1 MFCSDYEHLC
11 EMTDKVPEWFG
22 KIDETPHIYKAYS
35 EDPSADEAFAAFKQ
49 DGSEHLKLLFCI
61 DMLNEGVHVDDVSG
75 VILLRP
81 TVPPIIYK
89 QQIRRALSA
98 SKKTNPVI
106 FDIVL
111 NIENLYSIGSMEDE
125 MQVATAYYR
134 KRGESDKIAVENF
147 RVYDEVR
154 ECRLLLYLLI
164 PCRLGTGN
172 AGMPSIVWS
181 IMACNTPIIASF
193 DIDSDLADV
202 LISSGAG
209 RCVQPESAE
218 ALAEAI
224 KDAYMVYSAG
234 NKSSADI
241 RKYVIQNASKD
252 VCVKKYVE
260 TMMYVVEH
268 RGERCL

>member
-1 MFCSDYEHLC
+1 MLL
-11 EMTDKVPEWFG
+11 W
-22 KIDETPHIYKAYS
+22 
-35 EDPSADEAFAAFKQ
+35 Q
-49 DGSEHLKLLFCI
+49 KLQR
-61 DMLNEGVHVDDVSG
+61 D
-75 VILLRP
+75 
-81 TVPPIIYK
+81 
-89 QQIRRALSA
+89 A
-98 SKKTNPVI
+98 
-106 FDIVL
+106 
-111 NIENLYSIGSMEDE
+111 
-125 MQVATAYYR
+125 R
-134 KRGESDKIAVENF
+134 KRFHCRMLSSLSCCLRGEFLRCIVSVM
-147 RVYDEVR
+147 
-154 ECRLLLYLLI
+154 YLLI
-164 PCRLGTGN
+164 PCRLRTGN
-172 AGMPSIVWS
+172 AGMPSKVWS

-209 RCVQPESAE
+209 RCVQPGSAE

-260 TMMYVVEH
+260 TMIYVVEH

>member
-1 MFCSDYEHLC
+1 
-11 EMTDKVPEWFG
+11 MTDKIPEWFG
-22 KIDETPHIYKAYS
+22 GIDETPHIYKAYS
-35 EDPSADEAFAAFKQ
+35 EDPSTDEAFAAFKQ

-75 VILLRP
+75 VVLLRP

-154 ECRLLLYLLI
+154 ECRLLFNRLNDALSASWSVCIRWRNAIMKRTGILKLKNAILPRRDI
-164 PCRLGTGN
+164 P
-172 AGMPSIVWS
+172 
-181 IMACNTPIIASF
+181 
-193 DIDSDLADV
+193 
-202 LISSGAG
+202 SGHG
-209 RCVQPESAE
+209 
-218 ALAEAI
+218 
-224 KDAYMVYSAG
+224 
-234 NKSSADI
+234 
-241 RKYVIQNASKD
+241 
-252 VCVKKYVE
+252 
-260 TMMYVVEH
+260 
-268 RGERCL
+268 